1 MQDEGETPR
10 VQITFARLRSSLGD
24 DVGGSCRV
32 QFFVDGVQRSL
43 PDGSGDERVSVQ
55 LRNRNVKILYKESEL
70 EVNVSLGN
78 CRMNIFVSVPEND
91 KTVGVLGT
99 PNRDASDEWTTLD
112 GIVIPYDRSQ
122 GMKKGGYD
130 FCTQHMCIRD
140 ESKSLFVYQE
150 DGVEF
155 QDYQRCDLPYGD
167 TLEKYLTNTPQWVL
181 DLCGSDLTCV
191 IDVSENGA
199 DEARLLR
206 LANLHYNS
214 ICNPSG
220 GECDNT
226 KCCNGLECVDNGG
239 FAGKVCDG
247 DMQVR
252 HKSVNA
258 FFGIKNTNSCCCC
271 LSVCARVWQ
280 LRENGVL

>member
-167 TLEKYLTNTPQWVL
+167 TLEKYLTNTP
-181 DLCGSDLTCV
+181 
-191 IDVSENGA
+191 
-199 DEARLLR
+199 
-206 LANLHYNS
+206 
-214 ICNPSG
+214 SG
-220 GECDNT
+220 FST
-226 KCCNGLECVDNGG
+226 Y
-239 FAGKVCDG
+239 A
-247 DMQVR
+247 
-252 HKSVNA
+252 A
-258 FFGIKNTNSCCCC
+258 PI
-271 LSVCARVWQ
+271 
-280 LRENGVL
+280 